1 MTALLR
7 RISKSSRNLFRS
19 DSRDVIEEDE
29 DDVSVSDT
37 DGTCF
42 EDSQNSDAK
51 KQNGSAFRTN
61 SLGSGTR
68 SPPAERKSKFSIGKL
83 LRPWK
88 WKRKRKSDRLEAVSR
103 TLERKISVR
112 ANRDDLV
119 LKGILLPESPL
130 SPPKSEPGETVPSP
144 FPPSGVQQVPGGGNG
159 SCQTPTQ
166 GGGGPQPP
174 PPPYPSLPPH
184 SHMPPMNHALLQQQ
198 LLQNPHFAQAN
209 ANNSSS
215 PGEFMS
221 KVNLI

>member
-37 DGTCF
+37 
-42 EDSQNSDAK
+42 DAK